1 MSAAWPAVCSGR
13 GVMLPTC
20 SVLGAPNVSRILGYT
35 PGVKSFRQ
43 GLAKGSGLVAPI
55 LLAALLVPGIAQA
68 GDPKADAAKTAR
80 AVGQTARQV
89 ANAADEVAD
98 AQNPAPDAAEGP
110 FERARQGVVVLERGG
125 KVIGVG
131 SVLDGDGRI
140 LTALSA
146 LSHGNAIDARYADGS
161 VARVKVGHS
170 DRAWDLALLVPQ
182 NSRWRK
188 GLKASRK
195 EALAAGTNLRAF
207 GLVGEKALA
216 VTRTIVKGQSTLL
229 GGDSE
234 LLRDAIELASQF
246 KPTEIGT
253 PIVND
258 AGEVVA
264 IVARAC
270 APSSGPNCIP
280 LPFGVPVSAVK
291 AFLRTVPANAVPPA
305 PWLGIQGIAEDAGP
319 VRGVRVSSIHPK
331 SPAAAAGLKA
341 GASAADADVVVAV
354 NGLPVSTPEA
364 LSDAINRHAVGDSVE
379 LLLFGT
385 GKFRQVSLVL
395 RAAPEAKSLAPAP
408 AQKPKAPKP
417 QR

>member
-1 MSAAWPAVCSGR
+1 
-13 GVMLPTC
+13 
-20 SVLGAPNVSRILGYT
+20 
-35 PGVKSFRQ
+35 VKSFRQ
-43 GLAKGSGLVAPI
+43 GLARGSSLVAPT
-55 LLAALLVPGIAQA
+55 LLLTALLTSSSALA
-68 GDPKADAAKTAR
+68 GDPKADTANTAR
-80 AVGQTARQV
+80 AVGQTARSV
-89 ANAADEVAD
+89 ADTADKVAD
-98 AQNPAPDAAEGP
+98 ANSDDAAPATTEGP
-110 FERARQGVVVLERGG
+110 FERARQGVVVLERAG

-140 LTALSA
+140 LTALSSLA
-146 LSHGNAIDARYADGS
+146 HGHADDARYVDGS

-195 EALAAGTNLRAF
+195 EALAAGANLRTF

-216 VTRTIVKGQSTLL
+216 VTRTIVKGQNTLL

-234 LLRDAIELASQF
+234 LLRDALELASQF
-246 KPTEIGT
+246 KATEIGT

-258 AGEVVA
+258 SGEVVA

-270 APSSGPNCIP
+270 AANAGANCVA
-280 LPFGVPVSAVK
+280 LPYGVPVSAVR

-319 VRGVRVSSIHPK
+319 VRGVRVSSVNPK

-341 GASAADADVVVAV
+341 GPDPKDADVVVAV
-354 NGLPVSTPEA
+354 NGMPVGTPEA

-379 LLLFGT
+379 LLLFGN
-385 GKFRQVSLVL
+385 GKFRQLTLVL
-395 RAAPEAKSLAPAP
+395 RASPDAKPPAVAAVTAPA
-408 AQKPKAPKP
+408 KPKPAPSK
-417 QR
+417 